1 MALTGERLWKAA
13 AMAQEYRSDILERI
27 LRTLHVA
34 ADGVQASVIVNV
46 DGLLVAAFPPGNEE
60 NPHENPTSS
69 PQVAAMS
76 ATLMGLALRT
86 LKRLAQGDLERLLM
100 EGEEGVMVIY
110 PAGRASVAVLVDK
123 GARLSHVLYATRKAA
138 AEVAEVL
145 GS

>member
-1 MALTGERLWKAA
+1 
-13 AMAQEYRSDILERI
+13 MAQEYRSEILERI
-27 LRTLHVA
+27 LKTLHIA
-34 ADGVQASVIVNV
+34 ADGVKASVIVNI

-76 ATLMGLALRT
+76 ATLVGLAVRT
-86 LKRLAQGDLERLLM
+86 LNRLAQGELERLLI

-110 PAGRASVAVLVDK
+110 PAGRASVAVLVEK
-123 GARLSHVLYATRKAA
+123 GARLSQVLYATRKAA
-138 AEVAEVL
+138 AEIMDVL